1 MTRTKVTNSS
11 LAFDSGP
18 LSGFRNAIINGGF
31 DVWQRGT
38 SFTGSEYGADRWI
51 TERAGSTCTTSR
63 QSFSLGQTDVP
74 GEPTYFCRFV
84 VGSVTGADNLVV
96 PNQRIEG
103 VRTFAGQTV
112 TLSFWAKADA
122 TKFMSVEF
130 SQNFGTGGTP
140 STRIIEIGV
149 QKFTLT
155 TSWQKFTK
163 TITLPSITGKTLGTN
178 NNNVLQI
185 YFWLDAGSNSNSRT
199 NSLGH
204 QSGTFDIAQ
213 VQLESGPV
221 ATPFE
226 RRPIGTELNLC
237 YRYFQQL
244 GNIIYA
250 TIGSGVQQNTTL
262 AAINVPL
269 LQSLRTSSPNISIS
283 SLIVT
288 DRTTADAAVSS
299 VNETRVSETSLYLS
313 LAHTA
318 FGAAGRGCLLAPN
331 TNGYL
336 RVSAEL

>member
-1 MTRTKVTNSS
+1 MALTKITGNVLENNLEIPSVSS
-11 LAFDSGP
+11 INDGP
-18 LSGFRNAIINGGF
+18 LAGFRNAIINGNF
-31 DVWQRGT
+31 DIWQRGT
-38 SFTGSEYGADRWI
+38 SFAGQEYTADRWI

-63 QSFSLGQTDVP
+63 QSFALGQTDVP

-84 VGSVTGADNLVV
+84 VSSVTGADNSVV

-122 TKFMSVEF
+122 TKFMSIEF

-163 TITLPSITGKTLGTN
+163 TITLPSIAGKTLGTN
-178 NNNVLQI
+178 NNDVLQI

-213 VQLESGPV
+213 VQVETGPV

-226 RRPIGTELNLC
+226 RRPIGTELALC
-237 YRYFQQL
+237 QRYYQQST
-244 GNIIYA
+244 GTN
-250 TIGSGVQQNTTL
+250 SMKRVWNNTGIT
-262 AAINVPL
+262 AAMQVSVDFPVYM
-269 LQSLRTSSPNISIS
+269 RT
-283 SLIVT
+283 
-288 DRTTADAAVSS
+288 
-299 VNETRVSETSLYLS
+299 
-313 LAHTA
+313 
-318 FGAAGRGCLLAPN
+318 APN
-331 TNGYL
+331 LTVYGDVSDGSQLLMNSTTISNTSGFTQYHNIANGQFLDMHYYIA
-336 RVSAEL
+336 SSEL